1 MFVHSKIQ
9 KFLNLSS
16 MLNIRCPRLPAFQ
29 IACKLFAIYDK
40 IFALFLSKPTER
52 SEGGFGSMPKGTNDV
67 LCWL

>member
-1 MFVHSKIQ
+1 MFVHGKIQ

-40 IFALFLSKPTER
+40 IFASILLRKKFLCDFLAK
-52 SEGGFGSMPKGTNDV
+52 N
-67 LCWL
+67 

>member
-16 MLNIRCPRLPAFQ
+16 MLNIRCRRLPAFQ

-40 IFALFLSKPTER
+40 IFVSILLRK
-52 SEGGFGSMPKGTNDV
+52 KV
-67 LCWL
+67 LYDFMAEF